1 MTNSFFFI
9 WRLSRFGKELFK
21 YTPFL
26 FRAAGQ
32 GKCNSVC
39 IIEIQMLFIY
49 YITTILILLFHIF
62 ETISQHLKWIKCP
75 TNDIVFR
82 CTAIVCSLNVY
93 VYTRTYTSLTF
104 IITIPCL
111 QFTHTFED
119 ETSHGARCILGN
131 SILRS
136 VFRCIH
142 QISANVASNPGIPCI
157 QKMHILFT
165 VYTQQE

>member
-1 MTNSFFFI
+1 MEQWTGSVHSKMAWRTHFFFI

-93 VYTRTYTSLTF
+93 TYIYKSYIYNYYSLPPVHSHIWRWNVTWSALHSGKQYP
-104 IITIPCL
+104 TQCL
-111 QFTHTFED
+111 QMHTSDF
-119 ETSHGARCILGN
+119 SKC
-131 SILRS
+131 S
-136 VFRCIH
+136 
-142 QISANVASNPGIPCI
+142 
-157 QKMHILFT
+157 K
-165 VYTQQE
+165 